1 MARFGWAYVDCTDG
15 VNIDGV
21 TGSVMFLTGNNSI
34 SGSDMLLY
42 KYINPLP
49 GTGTEPLSS
58 LILTG
63 TLYVSGAISASS
75 MHYEDITRIDSSG
88 STRFGNTV
96 DDVHIRTGSLKV
108 VWPTGVGASANP
120 LLHVDLYTSQSINM
134 GMRVGYQSIG
144 SSSGDPQYA
153 SSSTGYYLFGVKGTG
168 PVEIRVHAAS
178 ASLDDVG
185 NLIDPSMT
193 GSILVFKD
201 ESTARTASSGG
212 SSPPIVLPGAIVLSG
227 TDGETIDGQ
236 PYYVL
241 TGTMTSVSLYS
252 NGSNWFV
259 F

>member
-34 SGSDMLLY
+34 SGSNHLLY
-42 KYINPLP
+42 NYNGSVP
-49 GTGTEPLSS
+49 GAGGAQHS

-75 MHYEDITRIDSSG
+75 YHYEDITRIESSG

-144 SSSGDPQYA
+144 SSSGEPQYA

-168 PVEIRVHAAS
+168 PVEIRVHPAS
-178 ASLDDVG
+178 ASMVG
-185 NLIDPSMT
+185 ANAYSMT

-201 ESTARTASSGG
+201 EATSARAASG
-212 SSPPIVLPGAIVLSG
+212 PLPGAIVLSG

>member
-34 SGSDMLLY
+34 SGSNHLLY
-42 KYINPLP
+42 NYNGSVP
-49 GTGTEPLSS
+49 GAGGAQHS

-75 MHYEDITRIDSSG
+75 YHYEDITRIESSG

-144 SSSGDPQYA
+144 SSSGEPQYA

-241 TGTMTSVSLYS
+241 TGTMASVSLYS

>member
-1 MARFGWAYVDCTDG
+1 MARFGWAYVNCTDG

-34 SGSDMLLY
+34 SGSDHLLY
-42 KYINPLP
+42 KYSNAVP
-49 GTGTEPLSS
+49 GTGTTPISS

-75 MHYEDITRIDSSG
+75 YHYEDITRIESSG

-96 DDVHIRTGSLKV
+96 DDVHIRTGSFRV
-108 VWPTGVGASANP
+108 VWPTGVGAPEDP
-120 LLHVDLYTSQSINM
+120 LFHVNLYASQSINM
-134 GMRVGYQSIG
+134 GMRVGYTGLG
-144 SSSGDPQYA
+144 SATNAAQYV
-153 SSSTGYYLFGVKGTG
+153 STSLGYYIFGVRGTG
-168 PVEIRVHAAS
+168 PVEVRVHPAS
-178 ASLDDVG
+178 ASVDA
-185 NLIDPSMT
+185 NNRASPTT

-201 ESTARTASSGG
+201 ETPSARG
-212 SSPPIVLPGAIVLSG
+212 SAGTLPGRIVLSG

-241 TGTMTSVSLYS
+241 TGTMSSVSLYS

>member
-34 SGSDMLLY
+34 SGSNHLLY
-42 KYINPLP
+42 NYNGSVP
-49 GTGTEPLSS
+49 GAGGAQHS

-75 MHYEDITRIDSSG
+75 YHYEDITRIESSG

-144 SSSGDPQYA
+144 ANTGEPQYA

-168 PVEIRVHAAS
+168 PVEIRVHPAS
-178 ASLDDVG
+178 AS
-185 NLIDPSMT
+185 IDADSNTYAQT

-201 ESTARTASSGG
+201 ESLVRTAS
-212 SSPPIVLPGAIVLSG
+212 VLPGAIILSG

>member
-15 VNIDGV
+15 VIIDGV
-21 TGSVMFLTGNNSI
+21 TGSVMFLTGNNHI
-34 SGSDMLLY
+34 SGSNHLMY
-42 KYINPLP
+42 NYNGSVP
-49 GTGTEPLSS
+49 GMGASAESS

-63 TLYVSGAISASS
+63 TLYASGAISASHF
-75 MHYEDITRIDSSG
+75 HYEDITRIDASG

-144 SSSGDPQYA
+144 ANTGEPQYA
-153 SSSTGYYLFGVKGTG
+153 SSSTGYYLFGIKGTG
-168 PVEIRVHAAS
+168 PVEIRVQPAS
-178 ASLDDVG
+178 ASLSP
-185 NLIDPSMT
+185 NTTAQT

-201 ESTARTASSGG
+201 ESLVRTAS
-212 SSPPIVLPGAIVLSG
+212 VLPGAIILSG